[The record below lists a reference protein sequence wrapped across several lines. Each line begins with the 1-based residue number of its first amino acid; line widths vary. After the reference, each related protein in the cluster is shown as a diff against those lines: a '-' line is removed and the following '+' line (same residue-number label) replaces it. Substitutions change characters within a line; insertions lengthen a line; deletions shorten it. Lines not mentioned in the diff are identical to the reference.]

1 MPPPPP
7 SSPPSEREREETRAG
22 ACKGR
27 PGPNID
33 VYWPGRLNA
42 PALLDPGAAAASKAG
57 WVTCRSNKCRSPV
70 AALLCSTSPRPPH
83 CCPTGYI
90 FGGEVG
96 GRNGRGRAETGV
108 PNSYN
113 GVRNTFSGKVC
124 SQNCE
129 FLSEDRIFW
138 QIFDA
143 VPLFMM
149 KRVAGWRSL
158 GRAVHGKA
166 EKAQNAHI

>member
-1 MPPPPP
+1 MVPPPPP

-90 FGGEVG
+90 LGGG
-96 GRNGRGRAETGV
+96 GRWEKWE
-108 PNSYN
+108 
-113 GVRNTFSGKVC
+113 GKGG
-124 SQNCE
+124 
-129 FLSEDRIFW
+129 D
-138 QIFDA
+138 
-143 VPLFMM
+143 
-149 KRVAGWRSL
+149 G
-158 GRAVHGKA
+158 G
-166 EKAQNAHI
+166 AQ